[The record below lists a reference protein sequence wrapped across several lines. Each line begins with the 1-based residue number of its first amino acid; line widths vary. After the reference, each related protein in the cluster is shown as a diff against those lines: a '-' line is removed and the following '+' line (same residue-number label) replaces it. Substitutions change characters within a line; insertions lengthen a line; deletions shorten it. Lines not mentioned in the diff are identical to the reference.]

1 MPSGPGA
8 AFDDD
13 ANPLGA
19 AHGATLVEGQAHPGD
34 LELLQHQGAD
44 ALGQGLDQLELAL
57 ADEGDEALGHGLV
70 VEGVVDVIGGRRLA
84 DVGGHFQVQAYRLA
98 GAAFPVVDADD
109 GVDAQV
115 AQEDDVHGYSP
126 FRCRATIANSSCQEA
141 MAASGLTPA
150 SRTAP
155 IRAMPLH
162 ALLILIAYLFGS
174 LSAAIILCR
183 LLGLPDPRTQG
194 SGNPGATN
202 VLRIGGKKAAAAT
215 LFLDMLKGLLPVLL
229 ARALEAP
236 LEIQAAVAFAAFLGH
251 LYPVFFRFQ
260 GGKGVATALGV
271 LLGLNW
277 LVGLATIATWLV
289 MALLF
294 RISSLAALTA
304 ILLTPLYV
312 WLLDRQV
319 PLLAVAGAITLLLF
333 WRHRSN
339 IRKLLDGTEGRISLG
354 SRKIPR

>member
-1 MPSGPGA
+1 M
-8 AFDDD
+8 
-13 ANPLGA
+13 L
-19 AHGATLVEGQAHPGD
+19 
-34 LELLQHQGAD
+34 
-44 ALGQGLDQLELAL
+44 
-57 ADEGDEALGHGLV
+57 
-70 VEGVVDVIGGRRLA
+70 I
-84 DVGGHFQVQAYRLA
+84 
-98 GAAFPVVDADD
+98 
-109 GVDAQV
+109 
-115 AQEDDVHGYSP
+115 
-126 FRCRATIANSSCQEA
+126 
-141 MAASGLTPA
+141 
-150 SRTAP
+150 
-155 IRAMPLH
+155 H
-162 ALLILIAYLFGS
+162 ALLILTAYLVGS

-229 ARALEAP
+229 ARALDAP

-271 LLGLNW
+271 LLALNW

-304 ILLTPLYV
+304 ILLTPLYF
-312 WLLDRQV
+312 WLLDRQP
-319 PLLAVAGAITLLLF
+319 PLLAVALVITLLLF

-339 IRKLLDGTEGRISLG
+339 IRKLLNGTEGRISLG
-354 SRKIPR
+354 SKRGGNPRA